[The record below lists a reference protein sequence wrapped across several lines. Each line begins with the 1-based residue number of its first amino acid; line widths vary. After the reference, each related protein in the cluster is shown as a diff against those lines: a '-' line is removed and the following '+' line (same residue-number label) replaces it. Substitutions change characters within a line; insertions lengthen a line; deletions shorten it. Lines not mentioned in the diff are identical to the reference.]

1 LLLTAITVSTKA
13 QLTISG
19 NVYDST
25 KVIPVKDVLVK
36 STAGT
41 SAKTDSS
48 GHYDIVATDKD
59 SLTFIYRNKPTAKF
73 AVKNIQN
80 IGNFDIS
87 LRVRL
92 NEKYKMLQEVR
103 VYGKTYRQDS
113 TENRED
119 NASVFNFQKPSV
131 SSSMSSY
138 SGAAGLDVDEFINIF
153 RFRRNKQTLAL
164 QKRLIEQEQEKY
176 IDYRF
181 NKTLVKRVTR
191 LDGAALDSFMI
202 MYRPDYEFTRQSST
216 VEFYQY
222 ILNAS
227 YYYRANF
234 LKPKTKEGQ

>member
-1 LLLTAITVSTKA
+1 MFLTVIAGSTKA

-25 KVIPVKDVLVK
+25 KVIPVKNVLVQ

-48 GHYDIVATDKD
+48 GHYDIVVTDKD
-59 SLTFIYRNKPTAKF
+59 SLTFIYLNKPTAKF
-73 AVKNIQN
+73 AVKDIQN

-87 LRVRL
+87 LRIRL
-92 NEKYKMLQEVR
+92 HEKYKMLQEVR
-103 VYGKTYRQDS
+103 VYSKSYQQDS
-113 TENRED
+113 AENRED
-119 NASVFNFQKPSV
+119 NAGAFNFQKPGV
-131 SSSMSSY
+131 GSSMSSY
-138 SGAAGLDVDEFINIF
+138 SGAAGLDLDEFINIF
-153 RFRRNKQTLAL
+153 RFKRNKQMLSL

-181 NKTLVKRVTR
+181 NKTLVKRITR
-191 LDGAALDSFMI
+191 LEGTALDSFMI
-202 MYRPDYEFTRQSST
+202 MYRPDYEFARQSTT

-227 YYYRANF
+227 YNYRASF
-234 LKPKTKEGQ
+234 LKPKMKADQ